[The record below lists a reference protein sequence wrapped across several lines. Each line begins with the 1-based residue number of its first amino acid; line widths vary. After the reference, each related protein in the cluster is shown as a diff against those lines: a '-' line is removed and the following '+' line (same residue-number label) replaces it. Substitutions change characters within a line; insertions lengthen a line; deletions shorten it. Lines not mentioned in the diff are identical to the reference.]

1 MLRREVLSNVHISI
15 FPFVESCFG
24 PGPAGPD
31 PDQTVSRVIGP
42 TEHMPQKYLI
52 LGKESPRDA
61 HRIARSQTLFKRQ
74 GASEGVSRR
83 HVVTCRPY
91 PPPVLQPLALG
102 RRLSHPHWAS
112 SREVPLGPNPT
123 QPHLPDG
130 VSSNE
135 TRIPRARDC
144 HFDPARIPR
153 AAPDQSTAVTLR

>member
-1 MLRREVLSNVHISI
+1 MLPREVLSNVHISI
-15 FPFVESCFG
+15 PPFVESCFG

-83 HVVTCRPY
+83 HVVTCRGS
-91 PPPVLQPLALG
+91 PPPRFRPVRG
-102 RRLSHPHWAS
+102 RAS
-112 SREVPLGPNPT
+112 SRLQRTQAAGKCLQTQIQVNSIPHTELAPT
-123 QPHLPDG
+123 K
-130 VSSNE
+130 
-135 TRIPRARDC
+135 T
-144 HFDPARIPR
+144 
-153 AAPDQSTAVTLR
+153 